1 MSTHDEIIAK
11 LPEAFEKARVS
22 GDLLFFPSTIHVHR
36 EHDVDNKPKLPPPD
50 FSADAPTAEQ
60 QEKKR
65 HDPFAPPY
73 VPNLYLGEVR
83 DEAEGNEYVILF
95 NKYSIV
101 PNHILMVT
109 KEFQSQSS
117 PLMPPDLVQAYLFL
131 VAAKK
136 AGRNFFAFY
145 NCKPSRVLFVR
156 ATWRVDAIWQG
167 GDLSGASQPHKHLQ
181 LIPIEDDGPPIEKV
195 ARAAKIEH
203 DGTSIIPSPTHQRI
217 LTVHQRPPLHAILPA
232 LRQPHTP
239 TPLLALLP
247 RPPPSL
253 SPPSRTPSSPLLDL
267 AISTVRHDPT
277 YPQGSPSYNVILTLE
292 HIHVVPRRRETHTL
306 ARTGEAL
313 SVNALGFAGMLLVK
327 SEAELGAVKEEGVG
341 AILRGVGL
349 ESVHELQ
356 MDEHKSADER
366 L

>member
-11 LPEAFEKARVS
+11 LPEAFDKARAS
-22 GDLLFFPSTIHVHR
+22 GDLLFFPSTVHVHR
-36 EHDVDNKPKLPPPD
+36 EHDVDFEIRLCPALQNKPKLPPPD
-50 FSADAPTAEQ
+50 FSEDAPSPEQ

-95 NKYSIV
+95 NKYSVV
-101 PNHILMVT
+101 PHHILMVT
-109 KEFQSQSS
+109 KDFQSQTS

-136 AGRNFFAFY
+136 AGRKFFAFY
-145 NCKPSRVLFVR
+145 NC
-156 ATWRVDAIWQG
+156 

-181 LIPIEDDGPPIEKV
+181 LIPIEDDGPPIEKL

-203 DGTSIIPSPTHQRI
+203 DERPFTLPSLPYANHVRRLPSSLPSAAPDT
-217 LTVHQRPPLHAILPA
+217 LEPA
-232 LRQPHTP
+232 LAHAF
-239 TPLLALLP
+239 LA
-247 RPPPSL
+247 
-253 SPPSRTPSSPLLDL
+253 LLDL
-267 AISTVRHDPT
+267 AISTVRHDAG
-277 YPQGSPSYNVILTLE
+277 YPAGPPSYNVVLTLE
-292 HIHVVPRRRETHTL
+292 HVHVVPRRRETHTL
-306 ARTGEAL
+306 AGTGEAL

-327 SEAELGAVKEEGVG
+327 SERELEAVKQEGVG
-341 AILRGVGL
+341 TILRGVGL
-349 ESVHELQ
+349 ESVHEVQ
-356 MDEHKSADER
+356 MDEHKSADES

>member
-1 MSTHDEIIAK
+1 MSSQEAILAK
-11 LPEAFEKARVS
+11 LPEAFDKARAS
-22 GDLLFFPSTIHVHR
+22 GDLLFFPSSVHTHT
-36 EHDVDNKPKLPPPD
+36 EHDVEFQIRLCPALQNKPRLPTPD
-50 FSADAPTAEQ
+50 FSEDAPTAKE

-95 NKYSIV
+95 NKYSVV
-101 PNHILMVT
+101 PHHILMVT
-109 KEFQSQSS
+109 KDFQSQTS

-136 AGRNFFAFY
+136 AGRKFFAFY
-145 NCKPSRVLFVR
+145 NC
-156 ATWRVDAIWQG
+156 

-181 LIPIEDDGPPIEKV
+181 LIPIEDDGPPVEKL

-203 DGTSIIPSPTHQRI
+203 EERPFALSQLPYANHVRRLPSSLASASPAT
-217 LTVHQRPPLHAILPA
+217 LEPA
-232 LRQPHTP
+232 LAHAF
-239 TPLLALLP
+239 LA
-247 RPPPSL
+247 
-253 SPPSRTPSSPLLDL
+253 LLDL
-267 AISTVRHDPT
+267 AISTVRHDGT
-277 YPQGSPSYNVILTLE
+277 YPPGPPSYNVVLTLE
-292 HIHVVPRRRETHTL
+292 HVHVVPRRREAHTL

-327 SEAELGAVKEEGVG
+327 SARELEAVREEGVG
-341 AILRGVGL
+341 NILRGVGL
-349 ESVHELQ
+349 ESVHEVQ
-356 MDEHKSADER
+356 VDEHKAADEN

>member
-1 MSTHDEIIAK
+1 MSTQEEILAK
-11 LPEAFEKARVS
+11 LPEAFDKARAS
-22 GDLLFFPSTIHVHR
+22 GDLLFFPSSVHTHT
-36 EHDVDNKPKLPPPD
+36 EHDVEFQIRLCPALQNKPRLPTPD
-50 FSADAPTAEQ
+50 FNEDAPAAKE

-95 NKYSIV
+95 NKYSVV
-101 PNHILMVT
+101 PHHILMVT
-109 KEFQSQSS
+109 KDFQSQTS

-136 AGRNFFAFY
+136 AGRKFFAFY
-145 NCKPSRVLFVR
+145 NC
-156 ATWRVDAIWQG
+156 

-181 LIPIEDDGPPIEKV
+181 LIPIEDDGPPVEKL

-203 DGTSIIPSPTHQRI
+203 EE
-217 LTVHQRPPLHAILPA
+217 RPFALSQLPYA
-232 LRQPHTP
+232 NHVRRL
-239 TPLLALLP
+239 
-247 RPPPSL
+247 PPSL
-253 SPPSRTPSSPLLDL
+253 PSASPAALEPALAHAFLELLDL
-267 AISTVRHDPT
+267 AISTVRHDGT
-277 YPQGSPSYNVILTLE
+277 YPPGPPSYNVVLTLE
-292 HIHVVPRRRETHTL
+292 HVHVVPRRRETHTL
-306 ARTGEAL
+306 ARTGEPL

-327 SEAELGAVKEEGVG
+327 SERELEAVREEGVG

-349 ESVHELQ
+349 ESVHDALV
-356 MDEHKSADER
+356 DEHKAADES